1 MTRAAIRGS
10 AKQIFALTLIVGV
23 FFTAQDVF
31 FALAAGHPANAL
43 RDLQAAPL
51 FWGVWAFLTRLVLAG
66 VRRWPLDVKPISR
79 SLVAHLLLAVVLAT
93 LQSLLT
99 LGLQSL
105 PGYVGGALGARD
117 ALAMIRNPTALVWG
131 IFTGVFFYSVVVIV
145 YTALRFRS
153 LYANEQLGAAALEAE
168 LAHSKLETLRSQL
181 RPHFLFNA
189 LNAVSVLVVDDPSK
203 AKRILLRISSL
214 LRRSLDERAHEISLR
229 HELGFLDD
237 YLAIQRMRFG
247 DRLDVRILVG
257 EEIFNARIPVLLL
270 QPLVEN
276 AIEHGESENG
286 STSIVLRA
294 EREGE
299 ILHLSVEDTGP
310 GMKSGSSVREGVGL
324 RNTRA
329 RLHHLYGQRAT
340 LELRPARHSVQSPG
354 VRVDIRLPFAVL
366 QA

>member
-1 MTRAAIRGS
+1 MTRATIRGS
-10 AKQIFALTLIVGV
+10 AKQIFALTLVVGA

-31 FALAAGHPANAL
+31 FALAAGHPANAV
-43 RDLQAAPL
+43 RDLHAAPL
-51 FWGVWAFLTRLVLAG
+51 FWGVWAFLTPLVLAG

-79 SLVAHLLLAVVLAT
+79 SLVAHLLLAVIMAT
-93 LQSLLT
+93 VQSLLT
-99 LGLQSL
+99 LALQSL
-105 PGYVGGALGARD
+105 PGYLGGALGARD

-131 IFTGVFFYSVVVIV
+131 IFTGVFFYSVIAMV

-153 LYANEQLGAAALEAE
+153 LYATEQLGAAALEAE
-168 LAHSKLETLRSQL
+168 LTRSKLETLQSQL

-189 LNAVSVLVVDDPSK
+189 LNAVSVLMADDPSK
-203 AKRILLRISSL
+203 AKRMLVRLSSL

-247 DRLDVRILVG
+247 ERLEVSIVVG
-257 EEIFNARIPVLLL
+257 DEAFDARIPVLLL

-276 AIEHGESENG
+276 AIEHGESG
-286 STSIVLRA
+286 DGLTSIVLRA
-294 EREGE
+294 EREGGT
-299 ILHLSVEDTGP
+299 LHLSVEDTGP
-310 GMKSGSSVREGVGL
+310 GMITGASAREGVGL

-329 RLHHLYGQRAT
+329 RLHHMYGPRAT
-340 LELRPARHSVQSPG
+340 LELREAQRSVESPG
-354 VRVDIRLPFAVL
+354 VRVDIRLPFALL

>member
-1 MTRAAIRGS
+1 MTRAAVRGS
-10 AKQIFALTLIVGV
+10 AKQIVALTLVVGA

-31 FALAAGHPANAL
+31 ISLAAGHPANAA
-43 RDLQAAPL
+43 RDLLAAPL
-51 FWGVWAFLTRLVLAG
+51 FWGVWAFLTPVVLAA

-79 SLVAHLLLAVVLAT
+79 SLVAHLLIAVVLAT
-93 LQSLLT
+93 AQSLLT

-105 PGYVGGALGARD
+105 PGYVSGALGARG
-117 ALAMIRNPTALVWG
+117 ALAMMGNRTALVWG
-131 IFTGVFFYSVVVIV
+131 VFTGVFFYSVIVMV

-153 LYANEQLGAAALEAE
+153 LYATEQLSAAALEAE
-168 LAHSKLETLRSQL
+168 LTRSKLETLRSQL

-189 LNAVSVLVVDDPSK
+189 LNAVAVLMADDPSK
-203 AKRILLRISSL
+203 AKRMLVRLSSL

-247 DRLDVRILVG
+247 DRLEVSILVG
-257 EEIFNARIPVLLL
+257 DEAFDARIPVLLL

-286 STSIVLRA
+286 RTSIVLRA

-299 ILHLSVEDTGP
+299 TLHLSVEDTGP
-310 GMKSGSSVREGVGL
+310 GMTTGASGREGVGL

-329 RLHHLYGQRAT
+329 RLHHMYGQRAT
-340 LELRPARHSVQSPG
+340 LDLRQAQRSVDSPG
-354 VRVDIRLPFAVL
+354 VRVDIRLPFAL
-366 QA
+366 LEA

>member
-1 MTRAAIRGS
+1 MTRAASGGS
-10 AKQIFALTLIVGV
+10 AKQIVALTLIVGA

-31 FALAAGHPANAL
+31 FALAAGHPANAV
-43 RDLQAAPL
+43 RDLEAAPL
-51 FWGVWAFLTRLVLAG
+51 FWGVWASLTPLVLAG
-66 VRRWPLDVKPISR
+66 VRRWPLDVKPISG
-79 SLVAHLLLAVVLAT
+79 SLVAHLLVAAVLAT
-93 LQSLLT
+93 GQSLVT
-99 LGLQSL
+99 LGLQAL
-105 PGYVGGALGARD
+105 PGYVSGALSARG
-117 ALAMIRNPTALVWG
+117 ALAMIGNRRALVWG
-131 IFTGVFFYSVVVIV
+131 LFTGVFLYSVIVMV

-153 LYANEQLGAAALEAE
+153 LYATEQLGASALEAE
-168 LAHSKLETLRSQL
+168 LTRSKLETLRSQL

-189 LNAVSVLVVDDPSK
+189 LNAVSVLVADDPSK
-203 AKRILLRISSL
+203 AKRMLLRLSSL

-257 EEIFNARIPVLLL
+257 DEAFDARIPVLLL

-276 AIEHGESENG
+276 AIEYGESEDG
-286 STSIVLRA
+286 CTTIVLRA

-299 ILHLSVEDTGP
+299 TLHLSIEDTGP
-310 GMKSGSSVREGVGL
+310 GMTSGPSVREGVGL

-329 RLHHLYGQRAT
+329 RLHHMYGQRAT
-340 LELRPARHSVQSPG
+340 LELHQARRSVDSPG
-354 VRVDIRLPFAVL
+354 VLVDIRLPFALL

>member
-1 MTRAAIRGS
+1 MRAAIRGS
-10 AKQIFALTLIVGV
+10 AKQIVAVTLIVGA

-31 FALAAGHPANAL
+31 IALAAGHPANAA
-43 RDLQAAPL
+43 RDLLAAPL
-51 FWGVWAFLTRLVLAG
+51 FWGVWAFLTPVVLAA

-79 SLVAHLLLAVVLAT
+79 SLVAHLLIAVVLAT
-93 LQSLLT
+93 VQSLLT

-105 PGYVGGALGARD
+105 PAYVSGALTAHD
-117 ALAMIRNPTALVWG
+117 ALAMIRNRTALVWG
-131 IFTGVFFYSVVVIV
+131 VFTGVFFYSVVVMV

-153 LYANEQLGAAALEAE
+153 LYTTEQLSAAALEAE
-168 LAHSKLETLRSQL
+168 LTHSKLETLRSQL

-189 LNAVSVLVVDDPSK
+189 LNAVSVLMADDPSK
-203 AKRILLRISSL
+203 AKRMLLRLSSL

-247 DRLDVRILVG
+247 DRLEVSILVG
-257 EEIFNARIPVLLL
+257 DEAFNARIPVLLL

-286 STSIVLRA
+286 RTSIVLRA
-294 EREGE
+294 DREGE

-310 GMKSGSSVREGVGL
+310 GMASGPSVREGVGL

-329 RLHHLYGQRAT
+329 RLHHMYGPRAT
-340 LELRPARHSVQSPG
+340 LELRQTRHSVESPG
-354 VRVDIRLPFAVL
+354 VRVDIRLPFAVV

>member
-10 AKQIFALTLIVGV
+10 AKQIVALTLVVGA

-31 FALAAGHPANAL
+31 ISLAAGHPANAA
-43 RDLQAAPL
+43 RDLLAAPL
-51 FWGVWAFLTRLVLAG
+51 FWGVWAFLTPVVLAA

-79 SLVAHLLLAVVLAT
+79 SLVVHLLIAVVLAT
-93 LQSLLT
+93 AQSVLT

-105 PGYVGGALGARD
+105 PGYVSGALSARG
-117 ALAMIRNPTALVWG
+117 ALAMIGNRAALVWG
-131 IFTGVFFYSVVVIV
+131 VFTGVFFYSVIVMV

-153 LYANEQLGAAALEAE
+153 LYTTEQLSAAALEAE
-168 LAHSKLETLRSQL
+168 LTRSKLETLRSQL

-189 LNAVSVLVVDDPSK
+189 LNAVAVLMADDPTK
-203 AKRILLRISSL
+203 AKRMLVRLSSL

-247 DRLDVRILVG
+247 DRLEVSIVVSD
-257 EEIFNARIPVLLL
+257 EAFDARIPVLLL

-286 STSIVLRA
+286 LTSIVLRA
-294 EREGE
+294 EREGQT
-299 ILHLSVEDTGP
+299 LHLSVEDTGP
-310 GMKSGSSVREGVGL
+310 GMPTGASGREGVGL

-329 RLHHLYGQRAT
+329 RLHHMYGPRAT
-340 LELRPARHSVQSPG
+340 LELRQAQRSVDSPG
-354 VRVDIRLPFAVL
+354 VRVDIRLPFAL
-366 QA
+366 LEA